1 MNEIMLSY
9 KKTDAVWFHL
19 YEVPRMVKFI
29 ETESR
34 MAVARAWGVGAMGS
48 CLMGTEFQLL
58 KMKRV

>member
-1 MNEIMLSY
+1 
-9 KKTDAVWFHL
+9 
-19 YEVPRMVKFI
+19 MVKFI

-34 MAVARAWGVGAMGS
+34 MAVARPWGVGAMGS